1 MLNNFEIVQQ
11 NGATRIKSWHIH
23 RRLYNWII
31 GWADTPYGGWVL
43 FVLSFAESSFFPMPP
58 DVLLAPLC
66 LGNRKKW
73 WQFALSCSVASVLG
87 GIVGYGIGMF
97 LWQNVGGFF
106 HDHVPGFHYDS
117 VIVSDNQG
125 VPFRGLI
132 DSDSIT
138 VKVPMMHAEVIYP
151 VTIIQDGTS
160 HTFTESQVI
169 DVVVKP
175 FTKTGA
181 LYKAHD
187 WKVVAVAGFTPI
199 PYKVITVSAGVF
211 EINFLIFCIASALS
225 RSARF
230 FLVAGLIGRFG
241 DTVAPLI
248 DKYFN
253 LLTLAFVILL
263 IGGIAVMK
271 LL

>member
-1 MLNNFEIVQQ
+1 MKNNFETTVQ
-11 NGATRIKSWHIH
+11 NSETSPKSWHIH

-43 FVLSFAESSFFPMPP
+43 FVLSFAESSFFPVPP

-87 GIVGYGIGMF
+87 GIVGYCIGIF

-117 VIVSDNQG
+117 VVIGENEG
-125 VPFRGLI
+125 ETFHGLI
-132 DSDSIT
+132 DTDGIA
-138 VKVPMMHAEVIYP
+138 VEMPMMHATPSYP
-151 VTIIQDGTS
+151 VTIMQGETA
-160 HTFTESQVI
+160 HTFTEAQVSE
-169 DVVVKP
+169 VVIKP
-175 FTKTGA
+175 FSKTGA
-181 LYKAHD
+181 LYKTHD

-211 EINFLIFCIASALS
+211 KINFLIFCIASALS

-230 FLVAGLIGRFG
+230 FLVAGLIGRYG
-241 DTVAPLI
+241 DSVAPLI

-253 LLTLAFVILL
+253 LLTLLFVILL
-263 IGGIAVMK
+263 AGGVAIMK
-271 LL
+271 FL